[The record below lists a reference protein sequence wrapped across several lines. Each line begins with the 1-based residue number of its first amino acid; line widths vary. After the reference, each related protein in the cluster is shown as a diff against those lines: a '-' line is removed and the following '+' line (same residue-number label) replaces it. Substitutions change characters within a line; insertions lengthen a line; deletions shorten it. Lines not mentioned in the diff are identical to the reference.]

1 MVQIWLGIGIAGM
14 AIGAII
20 FGWGARSAKTETW
33 KILFT
38 LNFFICLIASSL
50 YLAMFLGQGQNIIYG
65 RPTFW
70 VRYITWFLSTPLL
83 LLDLTFLGK
92 TSQPITGSLLGAN
105 AFMIATGLV
114 AAISPEPIN
123 YIWYLVSCGAYLAV
137 FYLLVSPYRI
147 EAERKHPRNKKAF
160 RRLLSVHLVLWTGY
174 PIVWI
179 LAASGFDFL
188 SQGIETMSYTLLDL
202 ISKVGFGFL
211 SLNTLSQLERTG
223 KSDTTID
230 NLELSREPIS

>member
-1 MVQIWLGIGIAGM
+1 MVQTWLWTGVVGM
-14 AIGAII
+14 ALGAII
-20 FGWGARSAKTETW
+20 FGFGARSAKTETW

-38 LNFFICLIASSL
+38 LNFFICLIASAL
-50 YLAMFLGQGQNIIYG
+50 YLAMALGQGQSIIFD

-83 LLDLTFLGK
+83 LLDLTFLGR
-92 TSQPITGSLLGAN
+92 TSLPITGSLLGAN

-114 AAISPEPIN
+114 ATISPDPIN

-137 FYLLVSPYRI
+137 FYLLVSPYRK
-147 EAERKHPRNKKAF
+147 EAERNHPRNKKAF
-160 RRLLSVHLVLWTGY
+160 RKLLSVHLVLWTGY

-179 LAASGFDFL
+179 LAASGFDLIDRGF
-188 SQGIETMSYTLLDL
+188 ETMSYTLLDL

-211 SLNTLSQLERTG
+211 SLNTLSQLERAGETN
-223 KSDTTID
+223 TTVQ
-230 NLELSREPIS
+230 NVEPSLR

>member
-1 MVQIWLGIGIAGM
+1 MVQIWLYIGVIGM
-14 AIGAII
+14 ALGAII
-20 FGWGARSAKTETW
+20 FGFGARSAKTETW

-50 YLAMFLGQGQNIIYG
+50 YLAMALGQGQSVIYD

-83 LLDLTFLGK
+83 LLDLTFLGR
-92 TSQPITGSLLGAN
+92 TSLPITGSLIGAN

-114 AAISPEPIN
+114 ATISPEPIN

-137 FYLLVSPYRI
+137 FYLLVSPYRQ
-147 EAERKHPRNKKAF
+147 EAERQHPRNKKTF
-160 RRLLSVHLVLWTGY
+160 RKLLSVHLVLWTVY

-179 LAASGFDFL
+179 LAASGFGL
-188 SQGIETMSYTLLDL
+188 ISQGVETMSYTLLDL
-202 ISKVGFGFL
+202 LSKVGFGFL
-211 SLNTLSQLERTG
+211 SLNTLSELERVGETN
-223 KSDTTID
+223 TTRQ
-230 NLELSREPIS
+230 NVESSLR